1 MNEEI
6 QAKASGSVFEEE
18 DEQPPDEDDQEPTF
32 SHNYG
37 RDAAG
42 AEDAA
47 ELQSHQETQAKFRD
61 LASQQRKKLTND

>member
-18 DEQPPDEDDQEPTF
+18 DEQPPDEDGQKPTF
-32 SHNYG
+32 DHNYG

-47 ELQSHQETQAKFRD
+47 AAAEPPGNE
-61 LASQQRKKLTND
+61 N